1 MKHLSRF
8 LVALLLV
15 VGFSNVKA
23 QDENNP
29 WQINIAVNAV
39 DFYPTNDMEA
49 AGITGKWFDEYFNVG
64 DHYNILPTLSSISV
78 SKYVGDGFSVGAR
91 GSVNR
96 IEKYGDVKVEDLT
109 YYGFDALIKYNINE
123 LYDMGKFD
131 PYLEVGGGYTWVDD
145 IGAGTVNGGLGFN
158 YWFTEN
164 IAFNLQSTY
173 KHSFEDYL
181 APHFQHMAGIAIKFG
196 GKDTDEDGIYDKDDA
211 CPDVKGLPEFNGCPD
226 TDGDGIEDSKDD
238 CPDTAGLAALNG
250 CPDTDGDGIADAKDD
265 CPEVAGTAAM
275 NGCPDAD
282 GDGIT
287 DAKDNCPNEAGPSA
301 NKGCPWTDKDGD
313 GVLDKDDRCPEVAGV
328 AENDGCPPIPRM
340 TEIEITE
347 LDNLARTVYFNSG
360 KDSFKQETYEILNKI
375 VELIKGFPAEEFT
388 IGGHTDSVG
397 SDSLNQKLSE
407 KRANAVKSYLESKL
421 SNKFTAIGYGENE
434 PIASNRTRKGRA
446 QNRRVEIKLVKN

>member
-96 IEKYGDVKVEDLT
+96 IENYGDVKVDDLT

-181 APHFQHMAGIAIKFG
+181 APHFQHLAGIAIKFG

-250 CPDTDGDGIADAKDD
+250 CPDTDGDGIADGKDD

-340 TEIEITE
+340 TETEITV

-360 KDSFKQETYEILNKI
+360 KDSFKAETYAILDKI
-375 VELIKGFPAEEFT
+375 VDLLKGFPAEKFT

-407 KRANAVKSYLESKL
+407 RRANAVKKYLESKL
-421 SNKFTAIGYGENE
+421 SNQFTAVGYGESS

-446 QNRRVEIKLVKN
+446 QNRRVEIKLVK

>member
-23 QDENNP
+23 QDSNNP
-29 WQINIAVNAV
+29 WQINVAINAV

-78 SKYVGDGFSVGAR
+78 SKYVGDGFSVGLR
-91 GSVNR
+91 GSVNK
-96 IEKYGDVKVEDLT
+96 IEKYGDVAVEDLT

-123 LYDMGKFD
+123 LYNMGKFD
-131 PYLEVGGGYTWVDD
+131 PYVEVGGGYTWVDD
-145 IGAGTVNGGLGFN
+145 IGAGTVNGGLGIN

-164 IAFNLQSTY
+164 IAFNIQSTY

-196 GKDTDEDGIYDKDDA
+196 GKDSDDDGIFDKDDA

-250 CPDTDGDGIADAKDD
+250 CPDTDGDGIADGKDD
-265 CPEVAGTAAM
+265 CPEVAGSAAM
-275 NGCPDAD
+275 NGCPDTD
-282 GDGIT
+282 SDGIT
-287 DAKDNCPNEAGPSA
+287 DAKDNCPTEAGPSA

-328 AENDGCPPIPRM
+328 AENDGCPPVARM
-340 TEIEITE
+340 TETHITE

-360 KDSFKQETYEILNKI
+360 KDSFKAETYVILDKI
-375 VELIKGFPAEEFT
+375 AELIKGFPKEEFT

-397 SDSLNQKLSE
+397 SDALNQKLSND
-407 KRANAVKSYLESKL
+407 RATAVMKYLSSKV
-421 SNKFTAIGYGENE
+421 SNKFTATGYGESD
-434 PIASNRTRKGRA
+434 PIASNKTRKGRA
-446 QNRRVEIKLVKN
+446 QNRRVDIKLVR

>member
-15 VGFSNVKA
+15 LGFSNVKA
-23 QDENNP
+23 QDSNNP
-29 WQINIAVNAV
+29 WQINVSVNAV

-49 AGITGKWFDEYFNVG
+49 AGITGKWFDEYFNLG
-64 DHYNILPTLSSISV
+64 DHWNILPTLSAISV
-78 SKYVGDGFSVGAR
+78 SKYVGDGFSVGVR

-96 IEKYGDVKVEDLT
+96 IENYGEQKVEDLT

-131 PYLEVGGGYTWVDD
+131 PFVEVGGGYTWVDD
-145 IGAGTVNGGLGFN
+145 IGAGTVNAGLGLN

-164 IAFNLQSTY
+164 IAFSVQTTY

-181 APHFQHMAGIAIKFG
+181 APHFQHLAGISIRFG

-250 CPDTDGDGIADAKDD
+250 CPDTDGDGIADNKDD
-265 CPEVAGTAAM
+265 CPEVAGSKAM
-275 NGCPDAD
+275 NGCPDTD

-287 DAKDNCPNEAGPSA
+287 DKKDNCPNEAGPAA

-328 AENDGCPPIPRM
+328 AENDGCPPIARM
-340 TEIEITE
+340 TETEITV

-360 KDSFKQETYEILNKI
+360 KDSFKAETYAILDKI
-375 VELIKGFPAEEFT
+375 AELIKGFPKEEFT

-407 KRANAVKSYLESKL
+407 KRANAVKKYLESKVG
-421 SNKFTAIGYGENE
+421 NKFTAVGFGEKE

-446 QNRRVEIKLVKN
+446 QNRRVEIKLVRN

>member
-23 QDENNP
+23 QDSNNP

-39 DFYPTNDMEA
+39 DFYPTNDQQA
-49 AGITGKWFDEYFNVG
+49 AGITGKWFDEYFNLG
-64 DHYNILPTLSSISV
+64 DHWNILPTISAVSV
-78 SKYVGDGFSVGAR
+78 SKYVGDGFSIVAR

-96 IEKYGDVKVEDLT
+96 IEKFGTQKVEDLT
-109 YYGFDALIKYNINE
+109 YYGFDATIKYNINE
-123 LYDMGKFD
+123 LYDLGKFD
-131 PYLEVGGGYTWVDD
+131 PYVEVGGGYTWVDD
-145 IGAGTVNGGLGFN
+145 IGAGTVNAGLGIN
-158 YWFTEN
+158 YWFTDN
-164 IAFNLQSTY
+164 IGFNLQTTY

-181 APHFQHMAGIAIKFG
+181 APHFQHLAGIAIKFG

-250 CPDTDGDGIADAKDD
+250 CPDTDGDGIADGKDD
-265 CPEVAGTAAM
+265 CPEVAGSAAM
-275 NGCPDAD
+275 NGCPDTD

-287 DAKDNCPNEAGPSA
+287 DKKDNCPNEAGPSA

-328 AENDGCPPIPRM
+328 AENNGCPPIARM
-340 TEIEITE
+340 TETEITV
-347 LDNLARTVYFNSG
+347 LGNLARTVYFNSG
-360 KDSFKQETYEILNKI
+360 KDSFKAETYAILDKI
-375 VELIKGFPAEEFT
+375 VELLKGFPEEAFD
-388 IGGHTDSVG
+388 IVGHTDSVG
-397 SDSLNQKLSE
+397 SEKLNQKLSE
-407 KRANAVKSYLESKL
+407 KRANAVKKYLESKL
-421 SNKFTAIGYGENE
+421 SNKFTATGKGEAE
-434 PIASNRTRKGRA
+434 PIASNRTRSGRA
-446 QNRRVEIKLVKN
+446 QNRRVEITLVK

>member
-23 QDENNP
+23 QDANNP
-29 WQINIAVNAV
+29 WQINVSVNAV

-64 DHYNILPTLSSISV
+64 DHYNILPAVSSVSV
-78 SKYVGDGFSVGAR
+78 SKYVGDGFSVGVR

-96 IEKYGDVKVEDLT
+96 IEKYGELSVDDLT
-109 YYGFDALIKYNINE
+109 YFGFDAIIKYNINE
-123 LYDMGKFD
+123 LYAMGNFD
-131 PYLEVGGGYTWVDD
+131 PYVEAGGGYTWVDD
-145 IGAGTVNGGLGFN
+145 IGAGTVNFGLGIN

-164 IAFNLQSTY
+164 IAFNLQTTY

-196 GKDTDEDGIYDKDDA
+196 GKDSDDDGIFDKDDA
-211 CPDVKGLPEFNGCPD
+211 CPDVKGLAEFNGCPD

-250 CPDTDGDGIADAKDD
+250 CPDTDSDGIADGKDD
-265 CPEVAGTAAM
+265 CPEVAGSAAM
-275 NGCPDAD
+275 NGCPDTD

-287 DAKDNCPNEAGPSA
+287 DAKDNCPTEAGPSA

-313 GVLDKDDRCPEVAGV
+313 GVLDKDDRCPVVAGV
-328 AENDGCPPIPRM
+328 AENDGCPAIKRM
-340 TEIEITE
+340 TKTEITV
-347 LDNLARTVYFNSG
+347 LTNLARTVYFNSG
-360 KDSFKQETYEILNKI
+360 KDSFKAETYAILDKI
-375 VELIKGFPAEEFT
+375 AELIKGFPKEAFT
-388 IGGHTDSVG
+388 IGGHTDSIG
-397 SDSLNQKLSE
+397 SKTLNQTLSVE
-407 KRANAVKSYLESKL
+407 RATAVMKYLESKVN
-421 SNKFTAIGYGENE
+421 NKFTATGYGESD
-434 PIASNRTRKGRA
+434 PIASNKTRKGRA
-446 QNRRVEIKLVKN
+446 QNRRVDIKLVK

>member
-23 QDENNP
+23 QDNNNP

-49 AGITGKWFDEYFNVG
+49 SGVTGRWFDEYFNVG
-64 DHYNILPTLSSISV
+64 DHYNILPTLSTISV

-96 IEKYGDVKVEDLT
+96 IENYGDVKVEDLT

-123 LYDMGKFD
+123 LVDLGNFD
-131 PYLEVGGGYTWVDD
+131 PYVEVGGGYTWVDD

-196 GKDTDEDGIYDKDDA
+196 GKDSDDDGIYDKDDA

-250 CPDTDGDGIADAKDD
+250 CPDTDGDGIADIKDD
-265 CPEVAGTAAM
+265 CPEVAGLASM
-275 NGCPDAD
+275 NGCPDTD

-287 DAKDNCPNEAGPSA
+287 DAKDNCPTEAGPSA

-328 AENDGCPPIPRM
+328 AENDGCPPIARM
-340 TEIEITE
+340 TITEITE

-360 KDSFKQETYEILNKI
+360 KDSFKPETYAILDKI
-375 VELIKGFPAEEFT
+375 VDLLKGFPKEEFT

-397 SDSLNQKLSE
+397 SESSNQKLSND
-407 KRANAVKSYLESKL
+407 RANAVVTYLRSKL
-421 SNKFTAIGYGENE
+421 SNKFVATGYGESS
-434 PIASNRTRKGRA
+434 PIASNNTRAGRA
-446 QNRRVEIKLVKN
+446 QNRRVEIKLIRK